1 MLTRDELIEL
11 FSEANRKLFL
21 GNDLYERCV
30 RNGRRITREEL
41 ESRLNFWRDN
51 REFSN
56 MFRNCNVNDVSRICN
71 FSPNQPVNDIADNAC
86 YNEVHNGIREK
97 RNEIIDVN
105 ACPVCDEYNKA
116 GELPNKLGCGHY
128 FHYSCINEWVGRG
141 NDTCPN
147 CRQPINMLV
156 GFPTENNSQ
165 LFRRIQEINRYFAV
179 NYMREMRMFM
189 RPDEI
194 RAFKAIF
201 HNIQFEG
208 EAPLREAPEER
219 ISIKEKLFLF
229 LVLTFIW
236 NLILR
241 GSAYI
246 STRIDPDYV
255 PYINRDDINVNNM
268 IENVIILPSSLFVGY
283 QFIIILLQILGEI
296 LNRIQH

>member
-1 MLTRDELIEL
+1 
-11 FSEANRKLFL
+11 
-21 GNDLYERCV
+21 
-30 RNGRRITREEL
+30 
-41 ESRLNFWRDN
+41 
-51 REFSN
+51 
-56 MFRNCNVNDVSRICN
+56 
-71 FSPNQPVNDIADNAC
+71 
-86 YNEVHNGIREK
+86 
-97 RNEIIDVN
+97 
-105 ACPVCDEYNKA
+105 
-116 GELPNKLGCGHY
+116 
-128 FHYSCINEWVGRG
+128 
-141 NDTCPN
+141 
-147 CRQPINMLV
+147 MLV
-156 GFPTENNSQ
+156 GFPTENNRQ
-165 LFRRIQEINRYFAV
+165 LLRRIQEINRNFAV

-201 HNIQFEG
+201 HNIQFEEEAPRH

-219 ISIKEKLFLF
+219 VSIKKKLLLF

-296 LNRIQH
+296 LNRLQH